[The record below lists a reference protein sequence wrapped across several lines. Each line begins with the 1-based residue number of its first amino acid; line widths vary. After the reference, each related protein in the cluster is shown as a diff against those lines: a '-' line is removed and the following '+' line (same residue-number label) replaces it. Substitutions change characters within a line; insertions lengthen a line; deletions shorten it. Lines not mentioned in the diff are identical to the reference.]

1 MSNREISFTRFLEM
15 FKFANDL
22 TNEQINDYLLNNHLL
37 IKQLYE
43 ITNKYNIT
51 QLQFNKLF
59 FLQASKDNN
68 YLVKMMNIVDMMPLD
83 EEVIKKNLRKRKQ
96 IPFIDPEFNSE
107 NIINKVKKPDL
118 HENINQEKSF
128 NLELAKYN
136 GIILARRLDS
146 KSKPYENMKI
156 IYDTFIK
163 DAHLVS
169 DQYENYLRKLLIDE
183 SAYGFKTLQY
193 LNNAGK
199 DFEFLKGNYE
209 ACDYDLDRFKNT
221 LDLMYDHRNG
231 VNNLVI
237 YEDNL
242 KLKKPFVPYDNRSK
256 PENQIYTLKR
266 KQIVQEL
273 LTEVDKRMV
282 YVKKR

>member
-1 MSNREISFTRFLEM
+1 MSNREISFTRFLDM
-15 FKFANDL
+15 FKFANNL

-59 FLQASKDNN
+59 FLQANKDNN

-107 NIINKVKKPDL
+107 NIINKVKNPDL
-118 HENINQEKSF
+118 HININQEKYF
-128 NLELAKYN
+128 NQELAKYN
-136 GIILARRLDS
+136 GIILAKRLDS

-183 SAYGFKTLQY
+183 SAYGFNTLQY
-193 LNNAGK
+193 LNNACK

-242 KLKKPFVPYDNRSK
+242 KLKKPFVPYDKRSK